1 LTERQR
7 EGMSVSR
14 ELPRDRWLEQIGTAE
29 IESARARLRGVVA
42 RTPIVRCAGS
52 PDDPPVNQKQE
63 NQQPAGSFK
72 LRPIGNA
79 ILSRP
84 PDAVRAGVHTFSSG
98 NSALAL
104 AWMARRVGTPATA
117 VVPEGASESKLE
129 LIRSLDARIIHPPF
143 ADWWSA
149 VTSGRCSQFDTL
161 YIDAVRDPAALAG
174 SGTLAAEILED
185 VPDVEAIFV
194 PFGGGGLA
202 CGVAN
207 ALRASGSAAK
217 VIVCEL
223 ESAHPFKSAREAGG
237 PVAAP
242 CDPGFVTGVGFGAVL
257 AEMWPVAS
265 RLVDDTLTVSLSEV
279 VDAIKL
285 LATGNHVVAEG
296 AGAIPVAAALSNR
309 HRFRSVCA
317 VVSGGNLDPALLAKI
332 LRGEDPR

>member
-1 LTERQR
+1 LIA
-7 EGMSVSR
+7 
-14 ELPRDRWLEQIGTAE
+14 QIGTAE
-29 IESARARLRGVVA
+29 IESARARLRGVVS
-42 RTPIVRCAGS
+42 RTPTLLCAGAS
-52 PDDPPVNQKQE
+52 GERAVHLKLE
-63 NQQPAGSFK
+63 NLQPAGSFK

-79 ILSRP
+79 LLSRP
-84 PDAVRAGVHTFSSG
+84 PGVLRAGVHTFSSG

-104 AWMARRVGTPATA
+104 AWMARRIGITATA
-117 VVPEGASESKLE
+117 VVPEGAAESKLA
-129 LIRSLDARIIHPPF
+129 LIRALDARIVHQPF
-143 ADWWSA
+143 AEWWSA
-149 VTSGRCSQFDTL
+149 VTSGRCSQLDTV

-174 SGTLAAEILED
+174 SGTLAAEILEQ

-202 CGVAN
+202 CGIAN

-223 ESAHPFKSAREAGG
+223 DSAHPFKSAREAGG
-237 PVAAP
+237 PVESP

-265 RLVDDTLTVSLSEV
+265 RLIADTLTVSLSEV

-296 AGAIPVAAALSNR
+296 AGAIAVAAALSNR
-309 HRFRSVCA
+309 HRFKNVCA